1 MPHRLLVENLCG
13 GCLALLST
21 FLLLFPAEGPLH
33 TSPCR
38 TCTLIAYGVGLCVGH
53 ITEKERRCWRESSA
67 GHISCLQ
74 IESDKQ
80 ARRAFS

>member
-13 GCLALLST
+13 GCLALLPT

-33 TSPCR
+33 TSPCW

-53 ITEKERRCWRESSA
+53 ITEKEIRRCWRESSA
-67 GHISCLQ
+67 GHIRSCLQ
-74 IESDKQ
+74 IESDK
-80 ARRAFS
+80 